1 MKALS
6 FGLLTLGVG
15 ILGGLAASAGSLTV
29 CCAGGLYAVLIGG
42 IGLFTKRNPI
52 WLGLTVPF
60 RALLG
65 AIKGMC
71 K

>member
-15 ILGGLAASAGSLTV
+15 ILGGMAASVGSLAI

-52 WLGLTVPF
+52 LLGLTMPF
-60 RALLG
+60 RALFG
-65 AIKGMC
+65 AVKGMF